1 MYLWSILVVE
11 YQNSSQPPMPL
22 KAKSLI
28 AAHFNLNG
36 LDDQESQLV
45 DPQEKFLQA

>member
-1 MYLWSILVVE
+1 
-11 YQNSSQPPMPL
+11 MPL

-28 AAHFNLNG
+28 AAHFNLKG

-45 DPQEKFLQA
+45 DPRRSFYKLNMLQIND